1 MRAQQEHLALYLQHV
16 QAGADHSIR
25 ETDSKKDTDDL
36 SHRWSELEWQTL
48 WYAGACGKTFRAT
61 NGALIEVL
69 QFGRWNHE
77 AGPDFVDAIIRVD
90 GNPGLLCGDI
100 ELDLSAPDWERHGH
114 ATSDRF
120 NRVIL
125 HVFLTRPGVTF
136 FTRTA
141 DHREVIQVHL
151 QRDLPIERLT
161 LPVTRV
167 ARVKAGAC
175 SGPMQGLTPVEAD
188 GVLETAAQVRLD
200 QKVRLLQRAIKV
212 HGFEQALF
220 QHVAVALGY
229 KENKLP
235 FLLLTQRAPLSVLRA
250 QLESAEAVLFGLSG
264 FLEKASLPD
273 SAAETASTYLKAL
286 WSAWWPRRGELH
298 HLVLPLD
305 RWHLSSTRPS
315 NHPQRRLAA
324 LAGLVRRWPELQNL
338 PPDLK
343 LIRRFFTG
351 LSHPFWDYHYT
362 LASAPSPRPVRLIG
376 SARVNDLLAN
386 VFVPLLRV
394 AGHLDWNAVRQLPA
408 ELDNARLRAMRQRLF
423 GDTPAAAQEPRYLYQ
438 QQGLLQLA
446 DDFCAANRHDC
457 SRCRLPAYLA
467 ARQCHRQK
475 DATNATNEE

>member
-1 MRAQQEHLALYLQHV
+1 MRAHQEEHLALYLQHV
-16 QAGADHSIR
+16 QTGGDRSIR
-25 ETDSKKDTDDL
+25 ETDSTKEDTADL

-61 NGALIEVL
+61 NGALVEVL

-77 AGPDFVDAIIRVD
+77 AGPDFVDAAIRVD
-90 GNPGLLCGDI
+90 GAPEPLYGDI
-100 ELDLSAPDWERHGH
+100 ELDLSASDWEHHGH
-114 ATSDRF
+114 ATSERF

-125 HVFLTRPGVTF
+125 HVFLTRPGLTF

-141 DHREVIQVHL
+141 GHREVLQVHL
-151 QRDLPIERLT
+151 PRDLPLERLT
-161 LPVTRV
+161 VPVA

-175 SGPMQGLTPVEAD
+175 SGPMQGLAPEEAD

-200 QKVRLLQRAIKV
+200 QKVQLLQRAIKV

-220 QHVAVALGY
+220 QHVAMALGY

-235 FLLLTQRAPLSVLRA
+235 FLLLTQRAPLTTLRA
-250 QLESAEAVLFGLSG
+250 QLEEAEAMLFGLSG
-264 FLEKASLPD
+264 FLESASLPD
-273 SAAETASTYLKAL
+273 SAAETASAYLKSL

-298 HLVLPLD
+298 HLVLTPD

-324 LAGLVRRWPELQNL
+324 LASIVRRWPELQSL
-338 PPDLK
+338 PPDLGS
-343 LIRRFFTG
+343 IRRFFSG
-351 LSHPFWDYHYT
+351 LSHPFWNYHYT

-376 SARVNDLLAN
+376 SARIIDLLAN
-386 VFVPLLRV
+386 VFIPLLWV
-394 AGHLDWNAVRQLPA
+394 SGHLDWNAVKQLPA

-423 GDTPAAAQEPRYLYQ
+423 GNTPAAARPSRYLYQ

-446 DDFCAANRHDC
+446 DDFCSANQHDC
-457 SRCRLPAYLA
+457 SRCTLPAYLA
-467 ARQCHRQK
+467 ARKCHK
-475 DATNATNEE
+475 

>member
-1 MRAQQEHLALYLQHV
+1 MRAHQEHLTLYLRHA
-16 QAGADHSIR
+16 QAGGVRSIR
-25 ETDSKKDTDDL
+25 ETDSKEDTAEL
-36 SHRWSELEWQTL
+36 HRRWSELEWQTL

-61 NGALIEVL
+61 DGALIEML

-77 AGPDFVDAIIRVD
+77 AGPDFVDAVIRVD
-90 GNPGLLCGDI
+90 GNPEPLCGDI

-114 ATSDRF
+114 ATNERF

-125 HVFLTRPGVTF
+125 HVFLERPGLTF

-141 DHREVIQVHL
+141 DHREVLQVHL

-161 LPVTRV
+161 SPV

-175 SGPMQGLTPVEAD
+175 SGPMQGLAPEEAD

-200 QKVRLLQRAIKV
+200 QKVQLLQRAIKV

-220 QHVAVALGY
+220 QHVAMALGY

-235 FLLLTQRAPLSVLRA
+235 FLLLTQRAPLAMLRA
-250 QLESAEAVLFGLSG
+250 QLETAEAVLFGLSG

-273 SAAETASTYLKAL
+273 SAAETASAYLKSL

-298 HLVLPLD
+298 HLVLPAD

-324 LAGLVRRWPELQNL
+324 LASLVRRWPELQSL

-343 LIRRFFTG
+343 LVRRFFSG
-351 LSHPFWDYHYT
+351 LSHPFWNHHYT
-362 LASAPSPRPVRLIG
+362 LASAPSARPVRLIG
-376 SARVNDLLAN
+376 SARINDLLAN
-386 VFVPLLRV
+386 VFIPLLWV
-394 AGHLDWNAVRQLPA
+394 SGHLDWNAVRQLPA

-423 GDTPAAAQEPRYLYQ
+423 GNTPAAARAPRYLYQ

-446 DDFCAANRHDC
+446 DDFCSANQHDC

-467 ARQCHRQK
+467 ARKCHK
-475 DATNATNEE
+475 